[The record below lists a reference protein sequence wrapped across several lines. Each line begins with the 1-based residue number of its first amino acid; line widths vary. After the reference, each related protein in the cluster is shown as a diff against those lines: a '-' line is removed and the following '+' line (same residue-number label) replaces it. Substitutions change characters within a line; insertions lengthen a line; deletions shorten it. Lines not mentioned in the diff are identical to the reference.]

1 MSNSDVT
8 LTSVNG
14 IYIAICSSSLATQVQ
29 AYIDAVEGRFPLL
42 KSCFGMEP
50 QIDRYTVRFGSRG
63 TCYGPGGNI
72 WLSNDEANLNRTP
85 PDCFDGGLV
94 FETIHG
100 FLEPLRH
107 PPNGYDE
114 SRIGENRLGESFSTI
129 IEIDF
134 LNKVSAIQAA
144 KRHREGAGM
153 KPYHHPLLF
162 ALVEIY
168 DSHQIEVFQK
178 LLSFIDKEGKSGT
191 LLFSVE
197 EYGQEYRDPYDQ
209 IYMGRLAEVFQASA
223 GIDVVNILQ
232 KYVEKENV

>member
-1 MSNSDVT
+1 
-8 LTSVNG
+8 L
-14 IYIAICSSSLATQVQ
+14 
-29 AYIDAVEGRFPLL
+29 GR
-42 KSCFGMEP
+42 S
-50 QIDRYTVRFGSRG
+50 
-63 TCYGPGGNI
+63 
-72 WLSNDEANLNRTP
+72 A
-85 PDCFDGGLV
+85 PDCFDGGLI

-134 LNKVSAIQAA
+134 LNRVGAVRAA

-153 KPYHHPLLF
+153 HEYHHPLLF

-168 DSHQIEVFQK
+168 DSHQIEAFRK
-178 LLSFIDKEGKSGT
+178 LFSFVDKEGKSGT

-197 EYGQEYRDPYDQ
+197 KYGQENRDPYDQ

-223 GIDVVNILQ
+223 GIDVVNILH
-232 KYVEKENV
+232 KYVGLWLARSGRAAQLNVSGAADKAANLMR